1 MFYIIGFI
9 IILAIIYGI
18 YWILF
23 GRRKYNNKMAKLEM
37 RFNDILNN
45 LQVGTKR
52 KDVER
57 MFIGFKREKS
67 YNDCL
72 VYTFMY
78 EINNSVKEGKVI
90 YLYFLTNRLTN
101 YEVKD
106 RTITTTRY

>member
-1 MFYIIGFI
+1 
-9 IILAIIYGI
+9 
-18 YWILF
+18 
-23 GRRKYNNKMAKLEM
+23 MARLEM

-57 MFIGFKREKS
+57 IFIDFKREKS

-90 YLYFLTNRLTN
+90 YLYFLKNRLTN